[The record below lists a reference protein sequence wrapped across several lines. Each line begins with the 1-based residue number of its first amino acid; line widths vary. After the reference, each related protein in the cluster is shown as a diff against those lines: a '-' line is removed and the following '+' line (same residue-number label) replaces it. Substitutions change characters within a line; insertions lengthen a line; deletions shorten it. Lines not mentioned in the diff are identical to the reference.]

1 MTFYHYYQR
10 CQTIVWIVNLQVIE
24 RTIGWKLAITKK
36 ELRSI
41 LISKLKSLSI
51 DFNVAPDTTA
61 AFLSE
66 VKKTREEKR
75 KAMMA
80 LYAEYYAPQKVTDY
94 SGLPKRQSD
103 MTAEMID
110 FSNGFDRYIASIEAE
125 YNSVIK
131 QKRDAAALL
140 SLVLSLEQPYSRILY
155 LRYYKKMSPDDVC
168 STLHIARS
176 TMFRKRNAALGEL
189 VELFAD
195 KNNIQLKRDC

>member
-1 MTFYHYYQR
+1 M
-10 CQTIVWIVNLQVIE
+10 
-24 RTIGWKLAITKK
+24 AITKK

-80 LYAEYYAPQKVTDY
+80 LYAEYYAPQKVSDY